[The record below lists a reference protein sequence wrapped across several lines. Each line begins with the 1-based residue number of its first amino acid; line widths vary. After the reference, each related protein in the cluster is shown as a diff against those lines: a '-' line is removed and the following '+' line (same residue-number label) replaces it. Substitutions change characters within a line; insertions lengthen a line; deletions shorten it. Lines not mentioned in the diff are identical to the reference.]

1 MRAGRKFK
9 KLFANWLANIIPM
22 LIQMIKQPRISLKR
36 SMKPMRF
43 SPILRNAKNMMPW
56 LQTMNAMGAGQE
68 QRDTHVRVVRVQ
80 VVVPNITPS
89 TRKTST
95 TFLEGSHHSQV
106 SLRPTSAVALPLAW
120 EVVPVQRAEHDS
132 VPNNLHKMS
141 NIP

>member
-80 VVVPNITPS
+80 VVPNITPS
-89 TRKTST
+89 TRKISA
-95 TFLEGSHHSQV
+95 TFLGENHHFQA
-106 SLRPTSAVALPLAW
+106 SLRPTSAVALPLEW

-132 VPNNLHKMS
+132 VP
-141 NIP
+141 